1 MQVIA
6 RRALLLW
13 LYEELKACQ
22 ASSQSIPSAKQMPQ
36 AQSSQAT
43 ISIAQACTGA
53 PDATSSGSCLFEQM
67 PSGRFRKLG
76 RWRLHMFVSQL
87 PCGDACI
94 FAASSAATADYG
106 CSQAD
111 PVGLH
116 RTGAKQLSSVAAR
129 TGQKIA
135 SAPGAC
141 ISSLPS
147 SVPGVATGRER
158 GDQPHP
164 KKGASEVAQVRLN
177 ESQLTSA
184 RFEASQKQAVLR
196 TKPGRGTP
204 TQSLS
209 CR

>member
-1 MQVIA
+1 MIA

-22 ASSQSIPSAKQMPQ
+22 ASSQSVPSDKQMPQ

-53 PDATSSGSCLFEQM
+53 PDATSSGSRLFEQM
-67 PSGRFRKLG
+67 PSGRFRKVG

-94 FAASSAATADYG
+94 FTASSAAGAGFG

-111 PVGLH
+111 PVGRH
-116 RTGAKQLSSVAAR
+116 RTGAKQLSSMAAR
-129 TGQKIA
+129 TGQQVA

-141 ISSLPS
+141 VISLPS
-147 SVPGVATGRER
+147 SIKGVATGLER
-158 GDQPHP
+158 GGQPQP
-164 KKGASEVAQVRLN
+164 EKGDSEVVQARPS
-177 ESQLTSA
+177 ESQLTSARA

>member
-22 ASSQSIPSAKQMPQ
+22 ASSQSVPSDKQMPQ

-53 PDATSSGSCLFEQM
+53 PDATSSGSRLFEQM
-67 PSGRFRKLG
+67 PSGRFRKVG

-94 FAASSAATADYG
+94 FTASSG
-106 CSQAD
+106 SQAD
-111 PVGLH
+111 PVGHH
-116 RTGAKQLSSVAAR
+116 RTGAKQLTSMAAR
-129 TGQKIA
+129 TGQQVA

-141 ISSLPS
+141 VISLPS
-147 SVPGVATGRER
+147 SIPGVATGLER
-158 GDQPHP
+158 GDQPQP
-164 KKGASEVAQVRLN
+164 EKGDSEVAQARPS

-184 RFEASQKQAVLR
+184 RARFEASLKQAVLR